1 MRLRRPRN
9 GSRPNENKTRRRASR
24 SRGLLRHPYLAWPVV
39 LAALSLFGLLSAL
52 LGQGGIWWLLSWIA
66 LGIPLFAIFFH
77 LYRHGRTGSPHP

>member
-1 MRLRRPRN
+1 MKTKRGAERPGHA
-9 GSRPNENKTRRRASR
+9 GSSAIRIW
-24 SRGLLRHPYLAWPVV
+24 AWPVV